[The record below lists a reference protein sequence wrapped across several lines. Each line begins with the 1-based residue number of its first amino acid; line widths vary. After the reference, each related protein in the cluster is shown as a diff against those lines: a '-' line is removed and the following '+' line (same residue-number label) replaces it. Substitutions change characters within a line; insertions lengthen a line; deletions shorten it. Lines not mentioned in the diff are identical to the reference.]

1 MRKAES
7 ARERSVKSLKILI
20 CLLVWAAPAWAFT
33 PVTSRAVASDQFNI
47 SQSTLGGAAPRI
59 IFSDPLREVNHAHVS
74 PDQTRIM
81 FTRYNNCANC
91 GFVTEA
97 ADTWAVRPLS
107 AISTAPIV

>member
-59 IFSDPLREVNHAHVS
+59 FFSDPLRDGNHAHVS
-74 PDQTRIM
+74 PLQPRIM
-81 FTRYNNCANC
+81 FTRYNNLATCV
-91 GFVTEA
+91 FVSY
-97 ADTWAVRPLS
+97 DGS
-107 AISTAPIV
+107 H